1 MKLNVKKLNAFY
13 GSLAYTPEIKSLV
26 YQCVERFTFPSE
38 NVAAGTEPHSQ
49 YINSVLKDLGLLIE
63 TND

>member
-13 GSLAYTPEIKSLV
+13 GSQAYTQELKSLV
-26 YQCVERFTFPSE
+26 YQCVERFTFPNDS
-38 NVAAGTEPHSQ
+38 VAADTEPHSQ
-49 YINSVLKDLGLLIE
+49 YITSVLKDLGLLIE